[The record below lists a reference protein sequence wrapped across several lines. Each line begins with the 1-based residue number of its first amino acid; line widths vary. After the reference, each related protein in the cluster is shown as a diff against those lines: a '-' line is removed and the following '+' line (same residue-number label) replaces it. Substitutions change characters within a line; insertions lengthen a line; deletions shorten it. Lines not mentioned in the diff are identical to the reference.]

1 MCLLTKTRTSTV
13 DAANI
18 SKEETKPLVAVSSD
32 EETVNGGEKQDSSFS
47 WFKNELTTQFEKLPE
62 SQKAAALIISMFFF
76 FGVHNLLQEAIMKFP
91 GFEFGV
97 MLGYFEVLG

>member
-18 SKEETKPLVAVSSD
+18 SKEETKPLIEESSGQ
-32 EETVNGGEKQDSSFS
+32 ETVNGEKQESSFS
-47 WFKNELTTQFEKLPE
+47 SFKNELTTQFEKLPE
-62 SQKAAALIISMFFF
+62 SHKAAALIISMFFF

>member
-18 SKEETKPLVAVSSD
+18 SKEESKPLVAASSSSD
-32 EETVNGGEKQDSSFS
+32 EETGEKQDSSFS